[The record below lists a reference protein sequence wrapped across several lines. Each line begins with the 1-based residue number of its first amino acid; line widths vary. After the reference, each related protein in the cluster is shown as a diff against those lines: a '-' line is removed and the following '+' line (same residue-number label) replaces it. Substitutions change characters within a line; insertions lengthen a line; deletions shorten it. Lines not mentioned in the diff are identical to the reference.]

1 MKPIEPQTQL
11 DDLIAAALDHQLTPE
26 ERAQFE
32 ARLQTDPAA
41 RAAYEEAKHMHSLL
55 EGTYTGIRP
64 DPAFEQRMV
73 SGVRRR
79 INQKQHSETPWES
92 VLFLWRAVKL
102 TPRKIQ
108 IPRLAFNLVVI
119 GFIIM
124 ILLGVAL
131 GPITGGIEKAK
142 ESAAMQMQRQQQL
155 EQQEQVADSSQAA
168 SSIAKADAD
177 SGQINR
183 GVSHVVFP
191 SSDQTAALPGFS
203 SGKQEGM
210 PSSLGAIKA
219 PILMTAQGQAE
230 AAAAP
235 DATADS
241 GLPEPPV
248 VTRSGEQGVVE
259 AVRVF
264 PNPIN
269 APSSWD
275 KNVALEQA
283 RSDTAQNALSQPQ
296 SPGAPKHDVTK
307 GSANGNNAPAV
318 EDLARKLIRN
328 ADLELE
334 VKSFQTAIDGITS
347 LAKTAGG
354 YVDSSNSQRGG
365 NGKLQG
371 QIIIKVLP
379 ANLDD
384 VLLKLREL
392 GDVRNQSVKTDDVTK
407 DYYDTQARLDNSR
420 KTEAQLQELL
430 KRNNGKVSDLLEVER
445 ELGRVRGEIEQMEGS
460 LRFYDFLVQYAT
472 ITIQLKEKDLNQAAA
487 YLLQEQ
493 DNFSLFATDVEDTF
507 KKARQAAEDCK
518 AQVLNATLTH
528 NSGSDVSAEL
538 IVMVPPDQIE
548 TFLTQVRALG
558 RIADFTRQSQRVA
571 KDGGD
576 SDHPADQTLTEK
588 DKVQVH
594 LSIRSDDESRK
605 QVALVVVTSTVDA
618 ALDQA
623 KTTALA
629 NAGTEILGS
638 SLNRTD
644 QGQSSGQ
651 LRVRVPGKS
660 YDSLLTAFRALGRT
674 ASFSLQRE
682 DNSGPGANGDEAP
695 VIVSLALTDT
705 DTPLQQT
712 DLSVIASQVDDQAQQ
727 LKKQALA
734 AGVEIK
740 ASNFSRQPDGR
751 EVAQMTFRLPL
762 SKYPAFVE
770 ILKQSGKVESLAV
783 NRSDRPDQARTDD
796 TAPAEINLVL
806 HNQGD
811 IIADDHGL
819 WATLR
824 ETFGEGVGALF
835 SSIRTIGVLIAFVAP
850 WLLTISILA
859 WIARRLYLWKKK

>member
-1 MKPIEPQTQL
+1 M
-11 DDLIAAALDHQLTPE
+11 
-26 ERAQFE
+26 
-32 ARLQTDPAA
+32 
-41 RAAYEEAKHMHSLL
+41 
-55 EGTYTGIRP
+55 
-64 DPAFEQRMV
+64 
-73 SGVRRR
+73 
-79 INQKQHSETPWES
+79 
-92 VLFLWRAVKL
+92 
-102 TPRKIQ
+102 
-108 IPRLAFNLVVI
+108 
-119 GFIIM
+119 
-124 ILLGVAL
+124 
-131 GPITGGIEKAK
+131 
-142 ESAAMQMQRQQQL
+142 
-155 EQQEQVADSSQAA
+155 
-168 SSIAKADAD
+168 
-177 SGQINR
+177 
-183 GVSHVVFP
+183 
-191 SSDQTAALPGFS
+191 
-203 SGKQEGM
+203 
-210 PSSLGAIKA
+210 
-219 PILMTAQGQAE
+219 
-230 AAAAP
+230 
-235 DATADS
+235 
-241 GLPEPPV
+241 
-248 VTRSGEQGVVE
+248 VE

-347 LAKTAGG
+347 LAKAAGG

-638 SLNRTD
+638 SLTRTD

-734 AGVEIK
+734 SGVEIK
-740 ASNFSRQPDGR
+740 SSSFSRQPDGR

-770 ILKQSGKVESLAV
+770 ILKQSGKVESLTV